1 MPVPRT
7 WLPRAQEIL
16 TILRGMPD
24 DELDRAAI
32 ERLFQIQRRTAL
44 LVIHAVG
51 PLLSGCSFK
60 VDRKDLITWV
70 EKIDATEGQE
80 LERRRRVKER
90 IDQESAQYIAMRKAL
105 TAAGKPA
112 MEFPVAREVM
122 EATVASLPLGV
133 YLHPGRVVLDFPC
146 GDALQAVQLLYALGK
161 AIANDFDSFEEAVS
175 GT

>member
-16 TILRGMPD
+16 TILRGMSD

-32 ERLFQIQRRTAL
+32 EKLFQLQRRTAL

-51 PLLSGCSFK
+51 PLLSGCCFK
-60 VDRKDLITWV
+60 VDRKDLIAWV

-80 LERRRRVKER
+80 VERRRRVTER
-90 IDQESAQYIAMRKAL
+90 IDQESAQYMAMRKAL

-122 EATVASLPLGV
+122 EATIASLPLGV
-133 YLHPGRVVLDFPC
+133 YLAPGRVTLEFPK
-146 GDALQAVQLLYALGK
+146 GEAMQAVELLYALGK
-161 AIANDFDSFEEAVS
+161 AITNDFESFEGAVS